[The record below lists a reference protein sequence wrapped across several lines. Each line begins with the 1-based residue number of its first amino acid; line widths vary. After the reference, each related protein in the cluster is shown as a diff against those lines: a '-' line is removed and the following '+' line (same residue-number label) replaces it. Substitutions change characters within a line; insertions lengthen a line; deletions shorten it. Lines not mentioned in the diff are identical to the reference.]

1 MNPFF
6 GVQQVAICNFF
17 YFRYVQTYKNSPLY
31 MKLSIN
37 HNSPLPLHVQVE
49 ELLRKIIQEPEYQK
63 GKLLPKEVEMANE
76 LGISRNTL
84 RQATNK
90 LVYEGLLFRKKGV
103 GTRVA
108 KQVDSKAKNW
118 LSFTQEMKAKGIEV
132 VNYNINITWEAPSEE
147 IRNFFTLEN
156 GNKVLKME
164 RLRGGK
170 DGPFVF
176 FVSYFHPRIGLTGE
190 EDFSRPLYE
199 ILSSEHSV
207 IAKLSKE
214 EISAISADLPL
225 SKMLGMGKG
234 EPILKRKRFVYDPG
248 NRPIE
253 YNIGYYRGDSIV
265 YSVESER
272 EQNI

>member
-1 MNPFF
+1 MNL
-6 GVQQVAICNFF
+6 AIDH
-17 YFRYVQTYKNSPLY
+17 KSPV
-31 MKLSIN
+31 
-37 HNSPLPLHVQVE
+37 PLHVQVE
-49 ELLRKIIQEPEYQK
+49 ELLRKMIQMPEYQK
-63 GKLLPKEVEMANE
+63 GKLLPKEVELAKE

-103 GTRVA
+103 GTRVV

-132 VNYNINITWEAPSEE
+132 VNYNLNLVWEVPPEE
-147 IRNFFTLEN
+147 VRLFFALERDV
-156 GNKVLKME
+156 KILKME
-164 RLRGGK
+164 RLRGGN

-176 FVSYFHPRIGLTGE
+176 FISYFHPRIGLTGE

-199 ILSSEHSV
+199 ILKEDYSV
-207 IAKLSKE
+207 VAKLSKE
-214 EISAISADLPL
+214 EISARPADLPL
-225 SKMLGMGKG
+225 SKMLNTNKG

-253 YNIGYYRGDSIV
+253 YNVGYYRGDSIV

-272 EQNI
+272 P